1 MNVGFKGLCNE
12 GQNPRPQGIP
22 FQSDFEIL
30 MEGNKKLRERVF
42 SSGKSKEEE
51 PQFSTPNGEQKEAET
66 TTRRL
71 QDPQRLKLKRHDIPE
86 VES

>member
-30 MEGNKKLRERVF
+30 MEENKKLRERVLALESQRKKNR
-42 SSGKSKEEE
+42 SSPHPMGNKRRLRP
-51 PQFSTPNGEQKEAET
+51 PQ
-66 TTRRL
+66 RRL